1 LSPDR
6 TFIIV
11 GGGLAG
17 AKAAETLREEGFDGR
32 LLLFGE
38 EQVRPYERPPM
49 SKTYLRGESPF
60 DDAAV
65 HEADYYTTHQIELHT
80 STVVASIDPEAS
92 EVQLAA
98 GARLTYERLLLA
110 TGASPRRPN
119 VPGTEL
125 EGFHLLRTVA
135 DSDAIRAAISSGGP
149 LVVIGAGWIGCEV
162 AASARELGADVT
174 VLDLASVPLER
185 VLGPEVGA
193 VYRDLHVS
201 HGVTMRLG
209 LSIDAIEA
217 IRGSGRV
224 EEVRLTDGSVIPAGA
239 VVAGIGAM
247 PRTELA
253 AAAGLHIDNGVR
265 TDAHLATSAP
275 GIYAA
280 GDVASAWHPTYGAP
294 IRLEHWSAALNQ
306 GPAAARNMLGLATP
320 YEKVPYFYSDQ
331 YDLGMEYRGWAP
343 SFDQVVFRG
352 EVSGGE
358 FLSFWLHD
366 DVVVAAMNANIWDQT
381 DAIEAL
387 LAARRPVDVA
397 ALADP
402 DTDLGELAVSGRSPG
417 QSS

>member
-1 LSPDR
+1 MSPDR

-17 AKAAETLREEGFDGR
+17 AKAAQTLREEGFDGR

-38 EQVRPYERPPM
+38 EPVRPYERPPM

-65 HEADYYTTHQIELHT
+65 HDADYYKAHEIELHT

-92 EVQLAA
+92 QVQLAA
-98 GARLTYERLLLA
+98 GARIGYERLLLA
-110 TGASPRRPN
+110 TGASPRRPS
-119 VPGTEL
+119 VPGVEL

-135 DSDAIRAAISSGGP
+135 DSDAIRQALTSGAP

-174 VLDLASVPLER
+174 MLDLTSVPLER

-193 VYRDLHVS
+193 VYRDLHVA
-201 HGVTMRLG
+201 HGVSVRMG
-209 LSIDAIEA
+209 LSIDAVEA
-217 IRGSGRV
+217 IRGKGRV
-224 EEVRLTDGSVIPAGA
+224 EEVRLTDGSVIPAGV
-239 VVAGIGAM
+239 VVAGIGAL

-265 TDAHLATSAP
+265 TDAQLATSAP
-275 GIYAA
+275 GVYAA
-280 GDVASAWHPTYGAP
+280 GDVASAWHPRYGAP

-306 GPAAARNMLGLATP
+306 GPAAARNMLGMNTP
-320 YEKVPYFYSDQ
+320 YEKLPYFYSDQ

-343 SFDQVVFRG
+343 SFDQVVVRG
-352 EVSGGE
+352 DPSGGE
-358 FLSFWLHD
+358 FLSFWLRD

-387 LAARRPVDVA
+387 LAAGRPVDVA
-397 ALADP
+397 ALAEP
-402 DTDLGELAVSGRSPG
+402 GTDLGGLAASRPSTG
-417 QSS
+417 QA

>member
-1 LSPDR
+1 MSPDR

-38 EQVRPYERPPM
+38 EPVRPYERPPM

-65 HEADYYTTHQIELHT
+65 HDAEYYKSHEIELHT

-92 EVQLAA
+92 QVQLAA
-98 GARLTYERLLLA
+98 GARITYDRLLLA
-110 TGASPRRPN
+110 TGASPRHPI
-119 VPGTEL
+119 VPGVEL

-135 DSDAIRAAISSGGP
+135 NSDAIHAAITSGAP
-149 LVVIGAGWIGCEV
+149 IVVLGAGWIGCEV

-174 VLDLASVPLER
+174 MLDLASEPLER

-193 VYRDLHVS
+193 VYRELHAS
-201 HGVTMRLG
+201 HGVAVRMG
-209 LSIDAIEA
+209 VGIDAIKGA
-217 IRGSGRV
+217 GRI

-239 VVAGIGAM
+239 VVAGIGVL

-253 AAAGLHIDNGVR
+253 AAAGLDIDNGVL
-265 TDAHLATSAP
+265 TDAYLATSAP
-275 GIYAA
+275 YVYAA

-306 GPAAARNMLGLATP
+306 GPAAARNMLGISMP
-320 YEKVPYFYSDQ
+320 YEKRPYFYSDQ
-331 YDLGMEYRGWAP
+331 YDLSMEYRGWAP
-343 SFDQVVFRG
+343 SFDRVVFRG
-352 EVSGGE
+352 DSEGGE
-358 FLSFWLHD
+358 FLTFWLLD
-366 DVVVAAMNANIWDQT
+366 GVVVAAMNANVWDQG
-381 DAIEAL
+381 DNIEAL
-387 LAARRPVDVA
+387 LAGRRPVDLG

-402 DTDLGELAVSGRSPG
+402 EIDLATVASAPPSPEA
-417 QSS
+417 